1 MNMSATYASQE
12 DKLLIAG
19 FFKARCGAEIDAR
32 WFANNTTV
40 AVKDDAGRVLAL
52 IVCYIEAAGEIG
64 QIGWIVTDPDNTPQQ
79 SKEALDTGVEFAL
92 DFFRKMGVTFI
103 LAYLGVPSLNRI
115 LSQHGFVP
123 GDSDPIQMVR
133 AI

>member
-1 MNMSATYASQE
+1 MNMSVSYASQE
-12 DKLLIAG
+12 DKLLIAE
-19 FFKARCGAEIDAR
+19 FFKARCSAELDTR

-40 AVKDDAGRVLAL
+40 AVKDDGRVLAL

-92 DFFRKMGVTFI
+92 DFFRKMGVTFV
-103 LAYLGVPSLNRI
+103 LSYLGVPSLNRI

-123 GDSDPIQMVR
+123 GDSDTIQMVR
-133 AI
+133 AV